1 MSGRNSRSAN
11 RSVPGIGG
19 APSDE
24 RSADGQQALRLHAGI
39 SVVAFVL
46 CAFVCGIFVWLGSVP
61 LAIVFGVL
69 ALGCLGALGWA
80 TARRNRGRR
89 DHFRPRR

>member
-1 MSGRNSRSAN
+1 MSSREIPPKN
-11 RSVPGIGG
+11 RRVPGIGG

-46 CAFVCGIFVWLGSVP
+46 CAFVCGVFVWLGSIP
-61 LAIVFGVL
+61 LAVIFGVL
-69 ALGCLGALGWA
+69 GLGCLGALGWA
-80 TARRNRGRR
+80 TARRRRGLRER
-89 DHFRPRR
+89 ARPNG

>member
-1 MSGRNSRSAN
+1 MSGRESRTRS

-19 APSDE
+19 ASSDE

-46 CAFVCGIFVWLGSVP
+46 CAFVCGIFIWLGSIP
-61 LAIVFGVL
+61 LAIVFGVG
-69 ALGCLGALGWA
+69 ALGCLGTLGWA
-80 TARRNRGRR
+80 MTRRNRGRR
-89 DHFRPRR
+89 ARMVTRG